1 MPGTWTTTRVSPWA
15 IHTFTAPEDGWLVN
29 SHIIELPSTAV
40 RYRRAVHTTARA
52 GSCGLRRPPGKPL
65 TRLYVTHYHPDHLLG
80 AAAKF
85 FGKDQLRDVEEEII
99 AAKTRAARER
109 EQVQA

>member
-40 RYRRAVHTTARA
+40 RYRRAVRNP
-52 GSCGLRRPPGKPL
+52 LPPGEP
-65 TRLYVTHYHPDHLLG
+65 
-80 AAAKF
+80 
-85 FGKDQLRDVEEEII
+85 
-99 AAKTRAARER
+99 RAARRNIEND
-109 EQVQA
+109 QQST